1 MCGFPDAEVDL
12 PQIKDIKLY
21 KLLHRYPV
29 TKTYENNQVIINK
42 NKSSESAGEIC
53 VAQQSKSTQTSMV
66 TVNQKLFDKEHNKS
80 TEALPEKDLFYGYTY
95 ASRAQFASANEKLMT
110 SVLNSNITHA
120 KTSQQMSI
128 ISQNNLNIGE
138 VIRKLQFTSII
149 NKGRVFWTKLF
160 HMFHQFHSTKS
171 LNDIF

>member
-1 MCGFPDAEVDL
+1 MCGFPDVEVDL

-21 KLLHRYPV
+21 KLLHQYPV

-95 ASRAQFASANEKLMT
+95 ASRAQFASANEKL
-110 SVLNSNITHA
+110 
-120 KTSQQMSI
+120 
-128 ISQNNLNIGE
+128 
-138 VIRKLQFTSII
+138 QFTSII